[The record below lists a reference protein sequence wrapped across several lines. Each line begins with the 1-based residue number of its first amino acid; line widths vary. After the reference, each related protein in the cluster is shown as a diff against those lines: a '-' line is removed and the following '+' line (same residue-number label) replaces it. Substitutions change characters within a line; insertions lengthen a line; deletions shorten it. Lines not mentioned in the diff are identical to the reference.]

1 MLRIEAYAYDG
12 CGQDTLPIKRTNLI
26 PIGSMYGIFTYM
38 FQKNQPNVGKYTI
51 HGSYGIC
58 FLLGT
63 LLELIFVTSIC
74 VLGGYSDINIQD
86 GPLPV
91 ISTLIAPLIG
101 VWPVA

>member
-1 MLRIEAYAYDG
+1 MIFVSVLRIEAYAYDG

-38 FQKNQPNVGKYTI
+38 FHKNQPNVGKVNIPYM
-51 HGSYGIC
+51 GSYGIC

-63 LLELIFVTSIC
+63 LLELIFVISIC

-86 GPLPV
+86 GPL
-91 ISTLIAPLIG
+91 
-101 VWPVA
+101 